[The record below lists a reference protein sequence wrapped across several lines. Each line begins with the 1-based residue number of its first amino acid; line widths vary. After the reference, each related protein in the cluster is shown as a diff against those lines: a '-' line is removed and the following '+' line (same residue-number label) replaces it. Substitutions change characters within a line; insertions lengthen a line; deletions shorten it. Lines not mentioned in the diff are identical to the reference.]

1 MWCLDWFFRVIP
13 ARHINRQYTIRYDT
27 IEIMESER
35 PVSNGQKSG
44 QKPTEPEALGA
55 ILATIGDTTW
65 RMFVPSVG
73 FTLIGVWAD
82 GSFGTKPWLMIAGII
97 VGFLGACLLVKK
109 QIDNLKRSK

>member
-1 MWCLDWFFRVIP
+1 
-13 ARHINRQYTIRYDT
+13 
-27 IEIMESER
+27 MESKR

-44 QKPTEPEALGA
+44 QIPAEPEALGA